1 MNSQVCVD
9 ASLALKLVLVE
20 PDSTVAHQLWEAWT
34 SAKVEVVAPPLFAFE
49 GTSVICSKTYRGLV
63 PPEEA
68 ELMFK
73 ALHLLGVRLLYP
85 DGLHQR
91 AWELARRFNRPQAY
105 DSHYLALAE
114 MLGLELWTADE
125 RLYNA
130 VKDALPWV
138 KRLADFSASLHRH
151 G

>member
-1 MNSQVCVD
+1 LNSQVCVD
-9 ASLALKLVLVE
+9 ANLALKLIFVE
-20 PDSTVAHQLWEAWT
+20 TDSEAAHRLWNGWVAAD
-34 SAKVEVVAPPLFAFE
+34 VEVVAPPLFAFE

-73 ALHLLGVRLLYP
+73 AFHLLGVRLLYP
-85 DGLHQR
+85 DRLHQR

-114 MLGLELWTADE
+114 LLGLELWTADE
-125 RLYNA
+125 RLYNV

-138 KRLADFSASLHRH
+138 KCLGAALPDYGHR
-151 G
+151 

>member
-1 MNSQVCVD
+1 MNSRVCVD
-9 ASLALKLVLVE
+9 SSLALKLVLVE
-20 PDSTVAHQLWEAWT
+20 EDSPKVQRLWDTWVDADV
-34 SAKVEVVAPPLFAFE
+34 KIVAPFLLAFE
-49 GTSVICSKTYRGLV
+49 GTSVIRNKMYRGLV
-63 PPEEA
+63 PPEEG

-73 ALHLLGVRLLYP
+73 AFHLLGVRLLHP

-91 AWELARRFNRPQAY
+91 AWELAKQFNRPQVY

-114 MLGLELWTADE
+114 ILDLELWTGDE

-130 VKDALPWV
+130 VQDKLSWV
-138 KRLADFSASLHRH
+138 RWLGNYQL

>member
-1 MNSQVCVD
+1 LNSQVCVD
-9 ASLALKLVLVE
+9 ASLVLKLILVE
-20 PDSTVAHQLWEAWT
+20 ADSVLAHQLWSTWIDT
-34 SAKVEVVAPPLFAFE
+34 GVEVVAPPLFAFE
-49 GTSVICSKTYRGLV
+49 GTSVLCSKVYRGLIS
-63 PPEEA
+63 PEEA
-68 ELMFK
+68 DLMFT

-85 DGLHQR
+85 EGLHQR

-114 MLGLELWTADE
+114 MLGLEFWTADE

-130 VKDALPWV
+130 VKDAFPWV
-138 KRLADFSASLHRH
+138 KWLGDAPR

>member
-1 MNSQVCVD
+1 MNSRVCVD
-9 ASLALKLVLVE
+9 SSLALKLVLVE
-20 PDSTVAHQLWEAWT
+20 EDSPMVQRLWDTWVDADV
-34 SAKVEVVAPPLFAFE
+34 KIVAPFLLAFE
-49 GTSVICSKTYRGLV
+49 GTSVIRNKMYRGLV
-63 PPEEA
+63 PPEEG

-73 ALHLLGVRLLYP
+73 AFHLLGVRLLHP

-91 AWELARRFNRPQAY
+91 ACELAKQFNHPQAY

-114 MLGLELWTADE
+114 ILELWTGDE

-130 VKDALPWV
+130 VQDKLSWV
-138 KRLADFSASLHRH
+138 RWLGNYQL